1 MRNSIA
7 IGTERDLRSCLAY
20 VKMAIGDIRS
30 FRKKLLRAQSAE
42 REYWDECY
50 QGSRWFPGTQP
61 NVFGDERMLSYQT
74 VNELLKGRDVVIVY
88 ETDHCLTSTATQIVY
103 ISNESVMYR
112 DKPGAPD
119 FALPTARVAAI
130 CVRD

>member
-30 FRKKLLRAQSAE
+30 FRKKLLRAQGAE

-50 QGSRWFPGTQP
+50 QGSRWYPGTQP
-61 NVFGDERMLSYQT
+61 NVFDDERMLSSQT
-74 VNELLKGRDVVIVY
+74 VNALLKGRDVVIVY
-88 ETDHCLTSTATQIVY
+88 ETEHCLTSKATQIVY
-103 ISNESVMYR
+103 ITNDSVMYR
-112 DKPGAPD
+112 DAPGAPD
-119 FALPTARVAAI
+119 FAIQTARVAAI
-130 CVRD
+130 CVRE